1 MRHSAAH
8 VASATAPTFAQ
19 RFGRLFADVQLTGLL
34 GDGKVFVDA
43 VPLQSP
49 EYIRTLYE
57 AQQIAPGPE
66 LLQFVQQH
74 FALPQAAGGDDP
86 AVPSH
91 DVRLHMEALWPQ
103 LTRQPAPHA
112 VPHEAD
118 TLLPLPHP
126 YVVPGGRF
134 TEIYY
139 WDSYFTMLGLL
150 DSGRHALVEGMVR
163 NFAHLIDRHGH
174 VPNGNRSYYLSR
186 SQPPFFFKMV
196 ESLNPAR
203 PDYQRFLP
211 QLKAEHAYW
220 MAGEEAIAPGEACA
234 HVVRLAGGEVLNR
247 FWDDRDD
254 PRDESYR
261 EDLHTAAESQRP
273 PQEVYRDLRAAA
285 ESGWDFSSRWLA
297 DPGRLSSIE
306 TTAIVPVDLN
316 SLMVGLE
323 EAIAMGCTQAGDST
337 GAQAYAERAR
347 RRRAAIAAYL
357 WDEDRC
363 CFVDYHWRLA
373 QRRDNITAAM
383 AVPLFM
389 GVATREQAGG
399 VANVLATRLLERH
412 GLVTSTV
419 RSGQQWD
426 MPNGWAPLQWMAIEG
441 LRRYGFDALARDI
454 AQRWIACVIRVH
466 GETGRLLEK
475 YDVVEDKPGGG
486 GEYPNQFGFGWT
498 NGVLLKLLG
507 LYAPAAMVAA

>member
-1 MRHSAAH
+1 MRHGSAHFAP
-8 VASATAPTFAQ
+8 AAAPTFAQ

-66 LLQFVQQH
+66 LMQFVQQH

-103 LTRQPAPHA
+103 LTRQPATGA
-112 VPHEAD
+112 APHEAD

-150 DSGRHALVEGMVR
+150 DSGRHALVDGMVR

-203 PDYQRFLP
+203 PDYLRFLP

-220 MAGEEAIAPGEACA
+220 MAGEETIGPHQACA
-234 HVVRLAGGEVLNR
+234 RVVRLAGGEVLNR

-261 EDLHTAAESQRP
+261 EDLHTAA
-273 PQEVYRDLRAAA
+273 
-285 ESGWDFSSRWLA
+285 
-297 DPGRLSSIE
+297 
-306 TTAIVPVDLN
+306 
-316 SLMVGLE
+316 
-323 EAIAMGCTQAGDST
+323 
-337 GAQAYAERAR
+337 
-347 RRRAAIAAYL
+347 
-357 WDEDRC
+357 
-363 CFVDYHWRLA
+363 
-373 QRRDNITAAM
+373 
-383 AVPLFM
+383 
-389 GVATREQAGG
+389 
-399 VANVLATRLLERH
+399 
-412 GLVTSTV
+412 
-419 RSGQQWD
+419 
-426 MPNGWAPLQWMAIEG
+426 
-441 LRRYGFDALARDI
+441 
-454 AQRWIACVIRVH
+454 
-466 GETGRLLEK
+466 
-475 YDVVEDKPGGG
+475 
-486 GEYPNQFGFGWT
+486 
-498 NGVLLKLLG
+498 
-507 LYAPAAMVAA
+507 

>member
-1 MRHSAAH
+1 MRHGTAHFAQAA
-8 VASATAPTFAQ
+8 APTLAQ
-19 RFGRLFADVQLTGLL
+19 QFGRLFTDVQLSGLF

-57 AQQIAPGPE
+57 AQQIEPGPA
-66 LLQFVQQH
+66 LMQFMQQH
-74 FALPQAAGGDDP
+74 FALPQAAGADDP
-86 AVPSH
+86 AVPSP
-91 DVRLHMEALWPQ
+91 DVRHHVETLWPQ
-103 LTRQPAPHA
+103 LTRQP
-112 VPHEAD
+112 VPGDQQHEAD

-150 DSGRHALVEGMVR
+150 DSGHHALVDGMVR

-196 ESLNPAR
+196 ECLNPAR

-220 MAGEEAIAPGEACA
+220 MAGEDGIGPNEACA
-234 HVVRLAGGEVLNR
+234 RVVRLAGGEILNR

-261 EDLHTAAESQRP
+261 EDLHTASESGRP
-273 PQEVYRDLRAAA
+273 PEEVYRDLRAAA

-297 DPGRLSSIE
+297 DSGRLSSIE
-306 TTAIVPVDLN
+306 TTAIVPIDLN

-323 EAIAMGCTQAGDST
+323 EAIALGCEQAGD
-337 GAQAYAERAR
+337 GAGAHAYAERAR
-347 RRRAAIAAYL
+347 RRRAAIAACL

-363 CFVDYHWRLA
+363 CFVDYHWRHA

-399 VANVLATRLLERH
+399 VATMLASRLLARN
-412 GLVTSTV
+412 GLVTTNV

-426 MPNGWAPLQWMAIEG
+426 MPNGWAPLQWMAVEG
-441 LRRYGFDALARDI
+441 LRRYGFDELARDI
-454 AQRWIACVIRVH
+454 ALRWIGCVQRVH
-466 GETGRLLEK
+466 AETGRLLEK

-507 LYAPAAMVAA
+507 LYAPATMVAA

>member
-1 MRHSAAH
+1 MRHGIGHFAPAP
-8 VASATAPTFAQ
+8 APTLLQ
-19 RFGRLFADVQLTGLL
+19 QFGRLFTDVQLSGLF

-57 AQQIAPGPE
+57 AQRIAAGPE
-66 LLQFVQQH
+66 LQQFVQQH
-74 FALPQAAGGDDP
+74 FALPQAAGADDP

-91 DVRLHMEALWPQ
+91 DVRQHIETLWPQ
-103 LTRQPAPHA
+103 LTRQPAAGAAPPA
-112 VPHEAD
+112 AG

-150 DSGRHALVEGMVR
+150 DSGRHGLVEGMVR

-196 ESLNPAR
+196 ESLNPAQ

-220 MAGEEAIAPGEACA
+220 MAGERTIGPNEACA
-234 HVVRLAGGEVLNR
+234 RVVRLGGGEVLNR

-254 PRDESYR
+254 PRDESYK
-261 EDLHTAAESQRP
+261 EDVHTAAEGGRP
-273 PQEVYRDLRAAA
+273 PREVYRDLRAAA
-285 ESGWDFSSRWLA
+285 ESGWDFSSRWQA

-306 TTAIVPVDLN
+306 TTAIVPIDLN

-323 EAIAMGCTQAGDST
+323 EAIATGCTQAGDHA
-337 GAQAYAERAR
+337 GAEAYAERAR
-347 RRRAAIAAYL
+347 LRRAAIAAYL

-363 CFVDYHWRLA
+363 CFVDYHWRQA
-373 QRRDNITAAM
+373 RRRDNITAAM
-383 AVPLFM
+383 VVPLFM

-399 VANVLATRLLERH
+399 VANTLATRLLERH
-412 GLVTSTV
+412 GLVTSTI

-507 LYAPAAMVAA
+507 LYAPAAVVAA

>member
-1 MRHSAAH
+1 M
-8 VASATAPTFAQ
+8 AQ
-19 RFGRLFADVQLTGLL
+19 RYGRLFIDVQLSGVF

-43 VPLQSP
+43 QPLQSP
-49 EYIRTLYE
+49 ECIRTLYE
-57 AQQIAPGPE
+57 AQDLAPGPD
-66 LLQFVQQH
+66 LVRFVQDH
-74 FALPQAAGGDDP
+74 FALPHAAGGEDP
-86 AVPSH
+86 AVPNH
-91 DVRLHMEALWPQ
+91 DALHHIETLWPL
-103 LTRQPAPHA
+103 LTREPAPA
-112 VPHEAD
+112 GGPHGAD

-134 TEIYY
+134 SEIYY

-211 QLKAEHAYW
+211 QLKAEHAFW
-220 MAGEEAIAPGEACA
+220 MAGEHAIGPNQACA
-234 HVVRLAGGEVLNR
+234 RVVRLAGGELLNR

-261 EDLHTAAESQRP
+261 EDLHTAAESGRP
-273 PQEVYRDLRAAA
+273 PREVYRDLRAAA

-297 DPGRLSSIE
+297 DPGRLASIE

-323 EAIAMGCTQAGDST
+323 EALALGCEQAGDAA
-337 GAQAYAERAR
+337 GASAYAERAR
-347 RRRAAIAAYL
+347 QRRAAISAYC
-357 WDEDRC
+357 WDEDHGC
-363 CFVDYHWRLA
+363 YVDYHWRQA
-373 QRRDNITAAM
+373 RRRDNITAAM
-383 AVPLFM
+383 VVPLFM

-399 VANVLATRLLERH
+399 VATMLASRLLARN
-412 GLVTSTV
+412 GLVTTNV

-426 MPNGWAPLQWMAIEG
+426 LPNGWAPLQWMAVEG

-454 AQRWIACVIRVH
+454 ALRWIGCVLRVH
-466 GETGRLLEK
+466 AETGRLLEK

-507 LYAPAAMVAA
+507 LYAPATMVAA